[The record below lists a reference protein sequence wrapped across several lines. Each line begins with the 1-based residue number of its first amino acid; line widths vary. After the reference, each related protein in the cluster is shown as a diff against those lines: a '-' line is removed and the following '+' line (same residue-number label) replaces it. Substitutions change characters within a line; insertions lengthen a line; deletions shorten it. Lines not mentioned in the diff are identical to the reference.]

1 MREARPMSIIQASRV
16 NTYAG
21 SPLDRAGLRRD
32 DAAWVEA
39 HWTDPASAFVIV
51 WRAKTLITAAE
62 SPSAVFLTG
71 DQARASQAAGGP
83 WAFLGLRDGRAVFAI
98 DISAADDPATLVP
111 QDDVR
116 FEDLRALAGRLP
128 LNDAAVFAH
137 ARALMHW
144 RARHKFCG
152 NCGNVCTPRS
162 AGHALQCPQCG
173 AQHFPRTDSAVIM
186 LVHRN
191 DRALLGHSQ
200 RFPNTTM
207 YSTLAGFLEPG
218 ESLEEAVAREVL
230 EEVGVKVGAVHY
242 HSSQPWPFPS
252 NIMLGFYAEGLSE
265 AITLQEDELRDARW
279 FSRAELRDPAAH
291 GFQLPRIDSI
301 ARRLIEDWMEQGA

>member
-1 MREARPMSIIQASRV
+1 MSTILASRV

-39 HWTDPASAFVIV
+39 QLADPASLFVVV
-51 WRAKTLITAAE
+51 WRSKTLITAAD
-62 SPSAVFLTG
+62 SPAGVFLTG
-71 DQARASQAAGGP
+71 AEARESRVAGGP
-83 WAFLGLRDGRAVFAI
+83 WAFLGLRGERAVFAV
-98 DISAADDPATLVP
+98 DISATEDPATLVSGSET
-111 QDDVR
+111 R

-128 LNDAAVFAH
+128 ADDASIFAH
-137 ARALMHW
+137 ARALMYW
-144 RARHKFCG
+144 RSRHKFCG
-152 NCGNVCTPRS
+152 VCGGTCAPRS
-162 AGHALQCPQCG
+162 AGHALECAQCG
-173 AQHFPRTDSAVIM
+173 SQHFPRTDSAVIM
-186 LVHRN
+186 LVHRD
-191 DRALLGHSQ
+191 DRVLLGHSQ

-230 EEVGVKVGAVHY
+230 EEVGVTVGAVHY

-301 ARRLIEDWMEQGA
+301 ARRLIEDWMEHGR

>member
-1 MREARPMSIIQASRV
+1 MILASRT

-32 DAAWVEA
+32 DTAWIDERLA
-39 HWTDPASAFVIV
+39 DPESVFVVV
-51 WRAKTLITAAE
+51 WRSKTLITAAD
-62 SPSAVFLTG
+62 SPAGVFLTG
-71 DQARASQAAGGP
+71 AEAQECRVAGGP
-83 WAFLGLRDGRAVFAI
+83 WAFLGLRDGRAVFAV
-98 DISAADDPATLVP
+98 DISAVDDPAVLVP
-111 QDDVR
+111 GGETR

-128 LNDAAVFAH
+128 ADDASVFAH
-137 ARALMHW
+137 SRALMYW

-152 NCGNVCTPRS
+152 VCGGICEPRT
-162 AGHALQCPQCG
+162 AGHALVCTQCA

-186 LVHRN
+186 LVHR
-191 DRALLGHSQ
+191 DGKALLGHSQ
-200 RFPNTTM
+200 RFPNSTM

-230 EEVGVKVGAVHY
+230 EEVGVTVGRVRY

-265 AITLQEDELRDARW
+265 EITLQEDELRDARW
-279 FSRAELRDPAAH
+279 FTRAELRDPAAH
-291 GFQLPRIDSI
+291 GFQLPRLDSI
-301 ARRLIEDWMEQGA
+301 ARRLIEDWMEQA

>member
-1 MREARPMSIIQASRV
+1 MPMILASRT

-32 DAAWVEA
+32 DTAWIDERLA
-39 HWTDPASAFVIV
+39 DPESVFVIV
-51 WRAKTLITAAE
+51 WRSKTLITAAD
-62 SPSAVFLTG
+62 SPAGVFLTG
-71 DQARASQAAGGP
+71 AEAKESRVVGGP
-83 WAFLGLRDGRAVFAI
+83 WAFLGLRDGRAVFAV
-98 DISAADDPATLVP
+98 DISEVDDPAVLVP
-111 QDDVR
+111 GGETR

-128 LNDAAVFAH
+128 ADDASVFAH
-137 ARALMHW
+137 ARALMYW

-152 NCGNVCTPRS
+152 VCGGVCEPRT
-162 AGHALQCPQCG
+162 AGHALVCTQCD

-186 LVHRN
+186 LVHR
-191 DRALLGHSQ
+191 DGKALLGHSQ
-200 RFPNTTM
+200 RFPNSTM

-230 EEVGVKVGAVHY
+230 EEVGVTVGRVQY

-265 AITLQEDELRDARW
+265 EITLQEDELRDARW
-279 FSRAELRDPAAH
+279 FTRDELRDPAAH
-291 GFQLPRIDSI
+291 GFQLPRLDSI
-301 ARRLIEDWMEQGA
+301 ARRLIEDWMEQG

>member
-1 MREARPMSIIQASRV
+1 MREAPAMPIIHASRV
-16 NTYAG
+16 NSYAG
-21 SPLDRAGLRRD
+21 SPLDRAGLQRD
-32 DAAWVEA
+32 DADWIAARLV
-39 HWTDPASAFVIV
+39 DPESVFVVV
-51 WRAKTLITAAE
+51 WRSKTLISGAD
-62 SPSAVFLTG
+62 SPAGVFLTG
-71 DQARASQAAGGP
+71 AEARESRVVGGP
-83 WAFLGLRDGRAVFAI
+83 WAFLGLRDGRAVFAV
-98 DISAADDPATLVP
+98 DISDVDDPVTLVP
-111 QDDVR
+111 GGETR

-128 LNDAAVFAH
+128 AADAAVFAH
-137 ARALMHW
+137 ARALMYW

-152 NCGNVCTPRS
+152 VCGGVCEARS
-162 AGHALQCPQCG
+162 AGHALVCTACG

-186 LVHRN
+186 LVHRG

-200 RFPNTTM
+200 RFPNSTK

-230 EEVGVKVGAVHY
+230 EEVGVRVGAVQY

-265 AITLQEDELRDARW
+265 EITLQEDELRDARW
-279 FSRAELRDPAAH
+279 FSRDALRDPAAH

-301 ARRLIEDWMEQGA
+301 ARRLIEDWMEQG